1 MELVVQLLVFLSCLV
16 GAVFITFKVVEA
28 LIVAAHAAASA
39 SNVELRG
46 NYRVIEC
53 GKSFGRYKTLVRLE
67 DGSIRELYPDIES
80 LRKILDNQMPGP
92 VLH

>member
-1 MELVVQLLVFLSCLV
+1 MESIIQLLTLLVCLV

-28 LIVAAHAAASA
+28 LIVAAHAAASV
-39 SNVELRG
+39 SNIELRG

-53 GKSFGRYKTLVRLE
+53 GKSFGRYKTVVRLE

-92 VLH
+92 ILH